1 MTTTTTMTT
10 ATETLTTSELW
21 ELTHSALCSQQW
33 IQARALL
40 DDLGRRQD
48 VRDYLASAEAYGLT
62 GTYST
67 LIQER
72 INVVNHRVDAA

>member
-21 ELTHSALCSQQW
+21 ELTHSALCAQQW
-33 IQARALL
+33 VQARALL

-62 GTYST
+62 GTGSQV
-67 LIQER
+67 IQER